1 MELLLEVHN
10 LETTPCL
17 GCCASVQSCLPSP
30 VLLFS
35 CNATTGHASISLLA
49 LGGRGRAAYSGTV
62 FVEMH
67 RHSGV
72 VIPPLLQQCPLVHSL
87 HVLLQVVVCC
97 PSSSA
102 SLRSET
108 ASSLLKVSAELSHLK
123 CRGKQLWDRQP
134 KACWRKKEWGRG
146 GKVHK

>member
-1 MELLLEVHN
+1 MQLLSEMHN

-17 GCCASVQSCLPSP
+17 GGYASVLSCLPSA

-35 CNATTGHASISLLA
+35 CNATTGRASISLLA

-72 VIPPLLQQCPLVHSL
+72 VIPPLLQQCPLGAQFARAATSGG
-87 HVLLQVVVCC
+87 VL
-97 PSSSA
+97 
-102 SLRSET
+102 SEFFC
-108 ASSLLKVSAELSHLK
+108 LSQK
-123 CRGKQLWDRQP
+123 
-134 KACWRKKEWGRG
+134 
-146 GKVHK
+146 